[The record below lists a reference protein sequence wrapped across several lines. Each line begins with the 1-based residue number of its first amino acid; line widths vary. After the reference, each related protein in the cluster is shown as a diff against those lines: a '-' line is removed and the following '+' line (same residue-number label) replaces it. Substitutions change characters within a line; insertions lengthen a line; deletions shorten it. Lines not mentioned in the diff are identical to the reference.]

1 MLTEITLLWTVLKLD
16 NLGITTV
23 TVLNTMTVE
32 VLIGRNWVLLDLFI
46 LARNLKKSMQTQ
58 VLTIGLYSTNN
69 KVQP

>member
-1 MLTEITLLWTVLKLD
+1 MDGVDTGQ
-16 NLGITTV
+16 LGITTV

-58 VLTIGLYSTNN
+58 VLTIVLYSTNN